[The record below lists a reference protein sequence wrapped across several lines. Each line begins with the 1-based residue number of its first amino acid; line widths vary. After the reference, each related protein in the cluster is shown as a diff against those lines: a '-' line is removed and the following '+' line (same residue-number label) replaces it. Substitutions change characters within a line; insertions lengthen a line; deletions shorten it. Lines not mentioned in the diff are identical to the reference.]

1 MCFPTLYHFLMITM
15 AESHDSLHLQC
26 KLSYIR
32 LTNLGNVGL
41 TKNLFMR
48 CYISAGSGRRIQID
62 TREIPSRDDLTWDC
76 IASVECQ
83 GPSSRMQE
91 LREQHSIVFELR
103 RRKEMPVL
111 GRLARSELFGR
122 AEIAWR
128 DVWGST
134 DMSVERQVSLGPTKC
149 LPVAV
154 EPPVLV
160 VRVEVGVSKAAENGR
175 VGRRVEWKEG
185 CSCGDCEWRSVGE
198 DEVGVF
204 AVADDACE

>member
-1 MCFPTLYHFLMITM
+1 M
-15 AESHDSLHLQC
+15 AESHDSLHYLQC

-41 TKNLFMR
+41 TRNLLIR

-62 TREIPSRDDLTWDC
+62 TNEIPSRDDLTWDC

-83 GPSSRMQE
+83 GPSIQIQE
-91 LREQHSIVFELR
+91 LLEKHSVVFELR

-111 GRLARSELFGR
+111 GRSARSELLGR

-128 DVWGST
+128 EVWGSN
-134 DMSVERQVSLGPTKC
+134 DMSMERQISLDMTKC
-149 LPVAV
+149 SPGAV
-154 EPPVLV
+154 KPPVLV
-160 VRVEVGVSKAAENGR
+160 VGMEVGVSKPVDNGR

-185 CSCGDCEWRSVGE
+185 CGCGDCEWYMGE
-198 DEVGVF
+198 DEKSVSAIAG
-204 AVADDACE
+204 AVADDAC